1 LNIDVVQFLTV
12 NQRYKIIDENGRDEL
27 QDIGRDPPALCS
39 AGPVGDD
46 LFHWQATIMGPPDS
60 AYQGGVFFLTIHFPT
75 DYPFK
80 PPKVAFTTRIYHP
93 NINSNGSICLDI
105 LRSQWS
111 PALTISKVLLSIC
124 SLLCDP
130 NPDDPLVPEIARIYK
145 TDRERYNQLARDW
158 TQKYA
163 MYLFEKLQMDANRDE
178 SLRCI
183 ELAKQNLRFGNKAKA
198 VKFLQKAKKL
208 CNSPDVLKLISEAAD
223 LANIEKN
230 GSVSSGS
237 SQEEQR
243 QFHASSSQPEF
254 ENNSSGDFYSRANR
268 SCNSSRSR
276 SSSARRTPSA
286 PQIHVDYSE
295 ADLKAVKRIR
305 KCKDYYEILNV
316 SKSCTELELK
326 KQYRKLA
333 LQFHPDKCSVPGA
346 TEAFKAIGNAYA
358 VLSDPKKRERY
369 DMYGNESEVGTT
381 RRNGFNEYDY
391 TRGFEAEM
399 TAEEIFNMFFGGTFP
414 RDQIFRRGSAFH
426 FRYDR
431 DEHESPLNTF
441 FQVFPILIVLIVT
454 IIGQLFSADPVYS
467 LTKSRRVYLL
477 KIFEINF
484 EQHYKTESSVM
495 QIEAHVEQE
504 YINILKSNCIREQ
517 NQKENM
523 LWRARITGDKN
534 LFTRAETMGLPS
546 CERFHQIFAN

>member
-1 LNIDVVQFLTV
+1 
-12 NQRYKIIDENGRDEL
+12 
-27 QDIGRDPPALCS
+27 
-39 AGPVGDD
+39 
-46 LFHWQATIMGPPDS
+46 
-60 AYQGGVFFLTIHFPT
+60 
-75 DYPFK
+75 
-80 PPKVAFTTRIYHP
+80 
-93 NINSNGSICLDI
+93 
-105 LRSQWS
+105 
-111 PALTISKVLLSIC
+111 
-124 SLLCDP
+124 
-130 NPDDPLVPEIARIYK
+130 
-145 TDRERYNQLARDW
+145 
-158 TQKYA
+158 
-163 MYLFEKLQMDANRDE
+163 MDANRDE

-183 ELAKQNLRFGNKAKA
+183 ELAKQNFRLGNKAKA
-198 VKFLQKAKKL
+198 VKFLHKAKKL

-237 SQEEQR
+237 FQEEQGH
-243 QFHASSSQPEF
+243 FHASSSQPEF
-254 ENNSSGDFYSRANR
+254 ENNPSGEFYSRANR

-276 SSSARRTPSA
+276 SSSTRRTPSA
-286 PQIHVDYSE
+286 PQINVDYSE

-346 TEAFKAIGNAYA
+346 TEAFKGMHIYIYLFFYAYEMYFLVLAIGNAYA

-399 TAEEIFNMFFGGTFP
+399 SAEEIFNMFFGGTFP

-431 DEHESPLNTF
+431 DEHENPLNTF

-467 LTKSRRVYLL
+467 LTKSSKYNTERWTSGLQVKYFVRSD
-477 KIFEINF
+477 F
-484 EQHYKTESSVM
+484 EQHYKTESSIM

-523 LWRARITGDKN
+523 LWRARITGDKD
-534 LFTRAETMGLPS
+534 LYTRAETMGLPS

>member
-1 LNIDVVQFLTV
+1 
-12 NQRYKIIDENGRDEL
+12 
-27 QDIGRDPPALCS
+27 
-39 AGPVGDD
+39 
-46 LFHWQATIMGPPDS
+46 
-60 AYQGGVFFLTIHFPT
+60 
-75 DYPFK
+75 
-80 PPKVAFTTRIYHP
+80 
-93 NINSNGSICLDI
+93 
-105 LRSQWS
+105 
-111 PALTISKVLLSIC
+111 
-124 SLLCDP
+124 
-130 NPDDPLVPEIARIYK
+130 
-145 TDRERYNQLARDW
+145 
-158 TQKYA
+158 
-163 MYLFEKLQMDANRDE
+163 MDANRDE

-183 ELAKQNLRFGNKAKA
+183 ELAKQNFRLGNKAKA
-198 VKFLQKAKKL
+198 VKFLHKAKKL

-237 SQEEQR
+237 FQEEQGH
-243 QFHASSSQPEF
+243 FHASSSQPEF
-254 ENNSSGDFYSRANR
+254 ENNPSGEFYSRANR

-276 SSSARRTPSA
+276 SSSTRRTPSA
-286 PQIHVDYSE
+286 PQINVDYSE
-295 ADLKAVKRIR
+295 ADLKAVKRNPSLSNRIR

-333 LQFHPDKCSVPGA
+333 LQFHPDKC
-346 TEAFKAIGNAYA
+346 TIGNAYA

-399 TAEEIFNMFFGGTFP
+399 SAEEIFNMFFGGTFP

-431 DEHESPLNTF
+431 DEHENPLNTF

-467 LTKSRRVYLL
+467 LTKSSKYNTERWTSGLQVKYFVRSD
-477 KIFEINF
+477 F
-484 EQHYKTESSVM
+484 EQHYKTESSIM

-504 YINILKSNCIREQ
+504 YINILK
-517 NQKENM
+517 KENM
-523 LWRARITGDKN
+523 LWRARITGDKD
-534 LFTRAETMGLPS
+534 LYTRAETMGLPS
-546 CERFHQIFAN
+546 CERMFNFFVATVETSKENSHPFVGGTRLPSRIAHFIVATFRTFLLNRYPTAVVLRRLR

>member
-1 LNIDVVQFLTV
+1 
-12 NQRYKIIDENGRDEL
+12 
-27 QDIGRDPPALCS
+27 
-39 AGPVGDD
+39 
-46 LFHWQATIMGPPDS
+46 
-60 AYQGGVFFLTIHFPT
+60 
-75 DYPFK
+75 
-80 PPKVAFTTRIYHP
+80 
-93 NINSNGSICLDI
+93 
-105 LRSQWS
+105 
-111 PALTISKVLLSIC
+111 
-124 SLLCDP
+124 
-130 NPDDPLVPEIARIYK
+130 
-145 TDRERYNQLARDW
+145 
-158 TQKYA
+158 
-163 MYLFEKLQMDANRDE
+163 MDANRDE

-183 ELAKQNLRFGNKAKA
+183 ELAKQNFRLGNKAKA
-198 VKFLQKAKKL
+198 VKFLHKAKKL

-237 SQEEQR
+237 FQEEQGH
-243 QFHASSSQPEF
+243 FHASSSQPEF
-254 ENNSSGDFYSRANR
+254 ENNPSGEFYSRANR

-276 SSSARRTPSA
+276 SSSTRRTPSA
-286 PQIHVDYSE
+286 PQINVDYSE
-295 ADLKAVKRIR
+295 ADLKAVKRNPSLSNRIR

-333 LQFHPDKCSVPGA
+333 LQFHPDKC
-346 TEAFKAIGNAYA
+346 TIGNAYA

-399 TAEEIFNMFFGGTFP
+399 SAEEIFNMFFGGTFP
-414 RDQIFRRGSAFH
+414 RDQIFRHGSAFH

-431 DEHESPLNTF
+431 DEHENPLNTF

-467 LTKSRRVYLL
+467 LTKSRRVHLL
-477 KIFEINF
+477 KINNNKYNTERWTSGLQVKYFVRSDF
-484 EQHYKTESSVM
+484 EQHYKTESSIM

-504 YINILKSNCIREQ
+504 YINILK
-517 NQKENM
+517 KENM
-523 LWRARITGDKN
+523 LWRARITGDKD
-534 LFTRAETMGLPS
+534 LYARAETMGLPS
-546 CERFHQIFAN
+546 CERMFNFFVATVETSKENSHPFVGGTRLPSRIAHFIVATFRTFLLNRYPTAVVLRRLR

>member
-1 LNIDVVQFLTV
+1 
-12 NQRYKIIDENGRDEL
+12 
-27 QDIGRDPPALCS
+27 
-39 AGPVGDD
+39 
-46 LFHWQATIMGPPDS
+46 
-60 AYQGGVFFLTIHFPT
+60 
-75 DYPFK
+75 
-80 PPKVAFTTRIYHP
+80 
-93 NINSNGSICLDI
+93 
-105 LRSQWS
+105 
-111 PALTISKVLLSIC
+111 
-124 SLLCDP
+124 
-130 NPDDPLVPEIARIYK
+130 
-145 TDRERYNQLARDW
+145 
-158 TQKYA
+158 
-163 MYLFEKLQMDANRDE
+163 MDANRDE

-183 ELAKQNLRFGNKAKA
+183 ELAKQNFRLGNKAKA
-198 VKFLQKAKKL
+198 VKFLHKAKKL

-237 SQEEQR
+237 FQEEQGH
-243 QFHASSSQPEF
+243 FHASSSQPEF
-254 ENNSSGDFYSRANR
+254 ENNPSGEFYSRANR

-276 SSSARRTPSA
+276 SSSTRRTPSA
-286 PQIHVDYSE
+286 PQINVDYSE
-295 ADLKAVKRIR
+295 ADLKAVKRNPSLSNRIR

-333 LQFHPDKCSVPGA
+333 LQFHPDKC
-346 TEAFKAIGNAYA
+346 TIGNAYA

-399 TAEEIFNMFFGGTFP
+399 SAEEIFNMFFGGTFP

-431 DEHESPLNTF
+431 DEHENPLNTF

-467 LTKSRRVYLL
+467 LTKSSKYNTERWTSGLQVKYFVRSD
-477 KIFEINF
+477 F
-484 EQHYKTESSVM
+484 EQHYKTESSIM

-523 LWRARITGDKN
+523 LWRARITGDKD
-534 LFTRAETMGLPS
+534 LYTRAETMGLPS
-546 CERFHQIFAN
+546 CERMFNFFVATVETSKENSHPFVGGTRLPSRIAHFIVATFRTFLLNRYPTAVVLRRLR

>member
-1 LNIDVVQFLTV
+1 
-12 NQRYKIIDENGRDEL
+12 
-27 QDIGRDPPALCS
+27 
-39 AGPVGDD
+39 
-46 LFHWQATIMGPPDS
+46 
-60 AYQGGVFFLTIHFPT
+60 
-75 DYPFK
+75 
-80 PPKVAFTTRIYHP
+80 
-93 NINSNGSICLDI
+93 
-105 LRSQWS
+105 
-111 PALTISKVLLSIC
+111 
-124 SLLCDP
+124 
-130 NPDDPLVPEIARIYK
+130 
-145 TDRERYNQLARDW
+145 
-158 TQKYA
+158 
-163 MYLFEKLQMDANRDE
+163 MDANRDE

-183 ELAKQNLRFGNKAKA
+183 ELAKQNFRLGNKAKA
-198 VKFLQKAKKL
+198 VKFLHKAKKL

-237 SQEEQR
+237 FQEEQGH
-243 QFHASSSQPEF
+243 FHASSSQPEF
-254 ENNSSGDFYSRANR
+254 ENNPSGEFYSRANR

-276 SSSARRTPSA
+276 SSSTRRTPSA
-286 PQIHVDYSE
+286 PQINVDYSE

-333 LQFHPDKCSVPGA
+333 LQFHPDKC
-346 TEAFKAIGNAYA
+346 TIGNAYA

-399 TAEEIFNMFFGGTFP
+399 SAEEIFNMFFGGTFP

-431 DEHESPLNTF
+431 DEHENPLNTF

-467 LTKSRRVYLL
+467 LTKSSKYNTERWTSGLQVKYFVRSD
-477 KIFEINF
+477 F
-484 EQHYKTESSVM
+484 EQHYKTESSIM

-523 LWRARITGDKN
+523 LWRARITGDKD
-534 LFTRAETMGLPS
+534 LYTRAETMGLPS
-546 CERFHQIFAN
+546 CERMFNFFVATVETSKENSHPFVGGTRLPSRIAHFIVATFRTFLLNRYPTAVVLRRLR

>member
-1 LNIDVVQFLTV
+1 
-12 NQRYKIIDENGRDEL
+12 
-27 QDIGRDPPALCS
+27 
-39 AGPVGDD
+39 
-46 LFHWQATIMGPPDS
+46 
-60 AYQGGVFFLTIHFPT
+60 
-75 DYPFK
+75 
-80 PPKVAFTTRIYHP
+80 
-93 NINSNGSICLDI
+93 
-105 LRSQWS
+105 
-111 PALTISKVLLSIC
+111 
-124 SLLCDP
+124 
-130 NPDDPLVPEIARIYK
+130 
-145 TDRERYNQLARDW
+145 
-158 TQKYA
+158 
-163 MYLFEKLQMDANRDE
+163 MDANRDE

-183 ELAKQNLRFGNKAKA
+183 ELAKQNFRLGNKAKA
-198 VKFLQKAKKL
+198 VKFLHKAKKL

-237 SQEEQR
+237 FQEEQGH
-243 QFHASSSQPEF
+243 FHASSSQPEF
-254 ENNSSGDFYSRANR
+254 ENNPSGEFYSRANR

-276 SSSARRTPSA
+276 SSSTRRTPSA
-286 PQIHVDYSE
+286 PQINVDYSE
-295 ADLKAVKRIR
+295 ADLKAVKR
-305 KCKDYYEILNV
+305 
-316 SKSCTELELK
+316 SSTENWH
-326 KQYRKLA
+326 
-333 LQFHPDKCSVPGA
+333 F
-346 TEAFKAIGNAYA
+346 TIGNAYA

-399 TAEEIFNMFFGGTFP
+399 SAEEIFNMFFGGTFP

-431 DEHESPLNTF
+431 DEHENPLNTF

-467 LTKSRRVYLL
+467 LTKSRWTSGLQVKYFVRSD
-477 KIFEINF
+477 F
-484 EQHYKTESSVM
+484 EQHYKTESSIM

-523 LWRARITGDKN
+523 LWRARITGDKD
-534 LFTRAETMGLPS
+534 LYTRAETMGLPS
-546 CERFHQIFAN
+546 CERMFNFFVATVETSKENSHPFVGGTRLPSRIAHFIVATFRTFLLNRYPTAVVLRRLG